1 MDRKRKT
8 KRRGKKPVLKKRT
21 SNLRKKMTKRL
32 KYKKNNYGF
41 TKKFNMK
48 KILKFLKLQKGGG

>member
-1 MDRKRKT
+1 MAKKRQT
-8 KRRGKKPVLKKRT
+8 KKRGKKPVSKRT
-21 SNLRKKMTKRL
+21 MNLRKKMTKRL

-48 KILKFLKLQKGGG
+48 KILKFLKLQKGG